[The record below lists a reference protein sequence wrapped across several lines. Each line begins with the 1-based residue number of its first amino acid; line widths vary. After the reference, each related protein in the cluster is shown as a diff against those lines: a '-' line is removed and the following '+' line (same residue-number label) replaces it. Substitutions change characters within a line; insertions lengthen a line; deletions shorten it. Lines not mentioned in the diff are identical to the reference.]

1 MKMRCIL
8 YIIAMDFLL
17 CLSLIACGSNSSSG
31 GTSTNTPTPTIDQAV
46 GITATPTANQATPT
60 STPTIDQATSTP
72 TIDQAQATSTPPTP
86 IITPTQLSPGTCT
99 LTGTG
104 WDCSVILSGQIPLY
118 WSVTS
123 PDLPA
128 ADITFNPSSGTLSAD
143 NQYQQKVTISIVSA
157 DCQSGTGGTF
167 VFSFSGGARE
177 ARVSWSCS

>member
-1 MKMRCIL
+1 VIKMRFIL
-8 YIIAMDFLL
+8 CIIAIDFLL
-17 CLSLIACGSNSSSG
+17 GLLLIACGSNSSSG
-31 GTSTNTPTPTIDQAV
+31 GTSTNAPTPTTDQAAGV
-46 GITATPTANQATPT
+46 MPSPTQ
-60 STPTIDQATSTP
+60 TIDQATPSP
-72 TIDQAQATSTPPTP
+72 TIDQAQATPTPPTP
-86 IITPTQLSPGTCT
+86 IITPTQLNPGTCT

-128 ADITFNPSSGTLSAD
+128 ADITYNPSSGMLSAD
-143 NQYQQKVTISIVSA
+143 NQYQQKVTISIVSV